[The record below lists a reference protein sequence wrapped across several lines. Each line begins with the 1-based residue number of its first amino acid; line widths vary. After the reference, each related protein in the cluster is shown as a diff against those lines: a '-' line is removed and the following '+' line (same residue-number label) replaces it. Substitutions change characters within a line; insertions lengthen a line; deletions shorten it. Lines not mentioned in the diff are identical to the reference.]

1 MIIPQCRYS
10 DQDIALIMRGLALIL
25 ESGATRLAVRE
36 ELLARA
42 DQLDPAT
49 DQLDPPETGG
59 DTHISASRGRRWS

>member
-10 DQDIALIMRGLALIL
+10 DQDIALIMRALALLL
-25 ESGATRLAVRE
+25 ESRVTTHGVRE

-42 DQLDPAT
+42 DQLDPQA
-49 DQLDPPETGG
+49 TGG